1 MNGALKRRSPSPWRN
16 AASDEIFDART
27 KIGQTIMK
35 SPLALATAIAF
46 AAPGLAIPQ
55 FAAAQDYRSYG
66 SVDPCHA
73 AQRQAANNG
82 TVTGGILGAVVGSA
96 VAGRGSRLGGAVVG
110 GAVGAVAGHAVGKSS
125 VRCAAYPRRISYHRP
140 NCRWVEE
147 YYGGRDHSFEVCRDR
162 DGVWRPSG
170 RA

>member
-1 MNGALKRRSPSPWRN
+1 
-16 AASDEIFDART
+16 
-27 KIGQTIMK
+27 MK
-35 SPLALATAIAF
+35 SPLALLAAFAI
-46 AAPGLAIPQ
+46 AAPGLAAPQ
-55 FAAAQDYRSYG
+55 FAAAQEYRSYG
-66 SVDPCHA
+66 PDPCRA
-73 AQRQAANNG
+73 EQRQAANNG

-147 YYGGRDHSFEVCRDR
+147 YYGGGDHSFEVCRGH

>member
-1 MNGALKRRSPSPWRN
+1 
-16 AASDEIFDART
+16 
-27 KIGQTIMK
+27 MK
-35 SPLALATAIAF
+35 SSLVLLAAVAIA
-46 AAPGLAIPQ
+46 APALGIPQ
-55 FAAAQDYRSYG
+55 FAAAQNYRSYG
-66 SVDPCHA
+66 SVDPCRA

-82 TVTGGILGAVVGSA
+82 TLTGGILGAVVGSA

-140 NCRWVEE
+140 NCRWVAEH
-147 YYGGRDHSFEVCRDR
+147 YRGADHSFEVCRDH